1 MKLVIVTSVEEYHD
15 AILEIFKKSN
25 IQNFSESEIDGYKN
39 TPAILSTNNWFAANK
54 SVTDSIMLFS
64 FTEKEKIDTLFE
76 HLEAFNNQIES
87 NSPIKAIVLPIEKH
101 L

>member
-15 AILEIFKKSN
+15 DILEIFKKSN

-54 SVTDSIMLFS
+54 SVTNSIMLFS
-64 FTEKEKIDTLFE
+64 FTEKGKIDTLFGY
-76 HLEAFNNQIES
+76 LEAFNNKIES
-87 NSPIKAIVLPIEKH
+87 NSPVKAIVLPIEKH